1 MKTTL
6 IPDYRSPQAEV
17 IRIDQSGILCGSTE
31 LGRATTDNFTFGEDI
46 SSNF

>member
-1 MKTTL
+1 MMKQFTT
-6 IPDYRSPQAEV
+6 DYLSPRVDV
-17 IRIDQSGILCGSTE
+17 IEFHQTGILCASTE